1 MAGCTSHASILG
13 VPLTRKLTD
22 LMLQLLV
29 PILSTPV
36 VALTLQ
42 QGSDF
47 SKVSVQINNV
57 FPV

>member
-1 MAGCTSHASILG
+1 
-13 VPLTRKLTD
+13 
-22 LMLQLLV
+22 MLQSLV
-29 PILSTPV
+29 PILSAPV

-47 SKVSVQINNV
+47 LKVSVQINNV